1 MHIEKNVCS
10 SMLHIMMND
19 KSTKKDGL
27 HVRKELV
34 NQNRMPYL
42 HPRRNGKWKKG
53 PWKWSPVNKIKVLD
67 RIVAMK
73 PPTGFGAN
81 LSKCMKK
88 EKMSGLKSHDY
99 HNILQY
105 LLPIAVKGTLTR
117 TIEHAVQRLAG
128 VLRWICQKEIPTS
141 ELNAMEIEIAETM
154 CMFEMCMSPTFFDG
168 QVHLLVHLVEEVRL
182 AGPVH
187 YRWMYFLERYM
198 KELKGHVRQ
207 MAHPEGSMATG
218 YASAE
223 AAFYCTE
230 LLKEIDPMAPLV
242 RKLQLNQRDEGLEL
256 PKRSIQRKMSMAT
269 ISQVS
274 PYYH

>member
-1 MHIEKNVCS
+1 
-10 SMLHIMMND
+10 MLHIMMND